1 MSVYDL
7 KVKKIKDEHV
17 LCFKDKPILIAQGK
31 IEVKSKSK
39 SLIDFIL
46 KDFERCAD
54 IKIKKNRTIDFNN
67 KFCAY
72 VIFSD
77 QKKD

>member
-1 MSVYDL
+1 MSIYDL

-31 IEVKSKSK
+31 FEVKSKSK

-46 KDFERCAD
+46 KRIA
-54 IKIKKNRTIDFNN
+54 FNL
-67 KFCAY
+67 F
-72 VIFSD
+72 ILD
-77 QKKD
+77 